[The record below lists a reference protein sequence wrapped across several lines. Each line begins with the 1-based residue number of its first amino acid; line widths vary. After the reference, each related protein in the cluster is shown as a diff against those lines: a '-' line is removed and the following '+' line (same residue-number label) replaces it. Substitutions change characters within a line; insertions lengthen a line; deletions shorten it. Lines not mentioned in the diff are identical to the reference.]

1 MTQEPAP
8 TAYVVRECHCWLTP
22 GASVTAT
29 FLAFS
34 ASFPPTWPSIAIIPD
49 TDVVALPGPPSPV
62 RSKSPGAPGAAPR
75 PSAEW
80 EDQSQL
86 PRPGWKKGR
95 CFTERLSRQ
104 TCSILPDAPISP
116 LLLLSKTLPAGPKER
131 ILLLDLLTNQE
142 PAN

>member
-8 TAYVVRECHCWLTP
+8 TACVVRECHCWLSP
-22 GASVTAT
+22 AAGVTAT

-49 TDVVALPGPPSPV
+49 TAVVALPGPPSPV
-62 RSKSPGAPGAAPR
+62 RERLVQPLG
-75 PSAEW
+75 PSADW
-80 EDQSQL
+80 VDQSQL

-95 CFTERLSRQ
+95 CFTESLSRQ

-116 LLLLSKTLPAGPKER
+116 LLLLSKALPAAPKER
-131 ILLLDLLTNQE
+131 VLLLALLTSQE
-142 PAN
+142 PTN

>member
-8 TAYVVRECHCWLTP
+8 TACVVRECHCWLTP
-22 GASVTAT
+22 GAGVTAT

-62 RSKSPGAPGAAPR
+62 GIRALECLVQPLR
-75 PSAEW
+75 PSVGW
-80 EDQSQL
+80 VDQSQL

-95 CFTERLSRQ
+95 CFTEGLSRQ
-104 TCSILPDAPISP
+104 TCSILPDAPICHCCCSP
-116 LLLLSKTLPAGPKER
+116 KHYQQVQRKELCSLLF
-131 ILLLDLLTNQE
+131 
-142 PAN
+142 